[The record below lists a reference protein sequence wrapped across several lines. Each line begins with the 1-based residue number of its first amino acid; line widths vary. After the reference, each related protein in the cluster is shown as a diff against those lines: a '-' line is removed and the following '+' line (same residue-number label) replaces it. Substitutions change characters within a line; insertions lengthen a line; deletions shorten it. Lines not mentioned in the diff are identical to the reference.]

1 MYVITLL
8 MYNKD
13 AVFRFYSAVVSP
25 SEDLSSFLFVGLSFL
40 PFVDIASQ
48 VKSLEP
54 SKDAESAPMTLLL
67 GQTIGNGEPLN

>member
-1 MYVITLL
+1 

-13 AVFRFYSAVVSP
+13 AVFCFYSAVVSP

-40 PFVDIASQ
+40 PFVDITSQ

-54 SKDAESAPMTLLL
+54 SKDVESAPMTLLL